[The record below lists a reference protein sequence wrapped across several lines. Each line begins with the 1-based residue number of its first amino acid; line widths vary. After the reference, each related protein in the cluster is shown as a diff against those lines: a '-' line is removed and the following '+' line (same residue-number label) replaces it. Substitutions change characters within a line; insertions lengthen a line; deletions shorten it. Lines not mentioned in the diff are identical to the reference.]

1 MNWLA
6 KNKPMKYFTPLIPF
20 VLGLVLLL
28 FIPDFSSLVL
38 TNGLAQLLLFV
49 LVACIPAWKTGRMSY
64 VDIAWPWG
72 LVLIGLLI
80 LLYSPGYDY
89 RVWLVSGAYVFMGLR
104 MGLGAIKM
112 WRMGWL
118 KTEFPRYQYQRR
130 RWQKSGKTNT
140 ALVIQIDV
148 LLQALANASF
158 LLFPALVIAANPNPE
173 ISILEGLGLL
183 VWVVAFLM
191 ESVAD
196 AQKLKFLKRM
206 KKAGEKNQVCDVGLW
221 AYSRHPNYFA
231 EWMVWNGLIMAAV
244 SSWYQLL
251 PVQHM
256 EIWPMIVWMLFGL
269 GLLFVSRVMYSSLV
283 YYTGAVPAEF
293 YSAQKRPAY
302 TEYQKTTN
310 RFIPGAKK
318 YRPK

>member
-1 MNWLA
+1 
-6 KNKPMKYFTPLIPF
+6 MKYFSPLIPF
-20 VLGLVLLL
+20 VIGWILMML
-28 FIPDFSSLVL
+28 IPDFSRLAL
-38 TNGLAQLLLFV
+38 LNGLGQLLLFV

-72 LVLIGLLI
+72 LVLIGVFTF
-80 LLYSPGYDY
+80 LYSPGYDV
-89 RVWLVSGAYVFMGLR
+89 RVWMVSGVYVFMGLR
-104 MGLGAIKM
+104 MGLGALKM

-130 RWQKSGKTNT
+130 RWQKSGKDNT
-140 ALVIQIDV
+140 ALVIQVDI

-158 LLFPALVIAANPNPE
+158 LVFPALIMAANPHPE
-173 ISILEGLGLL
+173 ISLFEWLGLL
-183 VWVVAFLM
+183 IWVLAFVM

-196 AQKLKFLKRM
+196 AQKLTFLKRM
-206 KKAGEKNQVCDVGLW
+206 KKAGEKNKVCDEGLW

-231 EWMVWNGLIMAAV
+231 EWMVWNALIIAAA

-251 PVQHM
+251 PVENTLQATVL
-256 EIWPMIVWMLFGL
+256 WVLLGL
-269 GLLFVSRVMYSSLV
+269 GLLFVSRIMYSTLV

-302 TEYQKTTN
+302 REYQKITN
-310 RFIPGAKK
+310 RFFPGPRQYKS
-318 YRPK
+318 